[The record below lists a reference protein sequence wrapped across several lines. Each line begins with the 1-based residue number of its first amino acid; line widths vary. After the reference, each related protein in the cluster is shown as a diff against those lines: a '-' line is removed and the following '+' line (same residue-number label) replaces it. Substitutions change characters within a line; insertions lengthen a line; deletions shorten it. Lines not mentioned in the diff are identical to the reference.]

1 MYAEAINEYAGAP
14 DDIAKEAVK
23 AVRTRAGI
31 QTNESQLNDPQL
43 FRELVRNERGRELA
57 FEGLRKYDLI
67 RWGIFETRM
76 HQAGTN
82 VPNDNKFRNK
92 TITDF
97 AATTYANV
105 SERHIYLPIPTKELA
120 VNHALTQNP
129 LW

>member
-1 MYAEAINEYAGAP
+1 MAP
-14 DDIAKEAVK
+14 DGFAKEAVK
-23 AVRTRAGI
+23 AVRTVAGVEI
-31 QTNESQLNDPQL
+31 IESQLDDPQL
-43 FRELVRNERGRELA
+43 FRELVGSDRGRELA
-57 FEGLRKYDLI
+57 FEGLCKYDLI